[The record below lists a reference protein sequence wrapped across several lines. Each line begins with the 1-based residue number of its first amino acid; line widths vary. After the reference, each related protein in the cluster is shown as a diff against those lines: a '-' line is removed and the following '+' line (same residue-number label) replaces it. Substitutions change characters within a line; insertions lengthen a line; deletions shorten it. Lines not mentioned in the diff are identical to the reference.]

1 MTMTTRSGCMLVA
14 GRRDH
19 GRVAEERTEGQQDEW
34 TRVCELNRPL
44 TEKGPSSLETINS
57 AVSRKLRANNNECGE
72 LRKPVLLITT
82 TVFYSLYTPIRN
94 FSPGKIKLL
103 SQRNSS
109 CSQVGFPGTLN
120 TNVNV
125 GLSKNFVW
133 MTFWSCCGI
142 FNVRTPAVPPS
153 RLKD

>member
-1 MTMTTRSGCMLVA
+1 MLVA
-14 GRRDH
+14 GRTDH

-34 TRVCELNRPL
+34 PRVCELNPTL
-44 TEKGPSSLETINS
+44 TEKCPSSLETINS

-82 TVFYSLYTPIRN
+82 TVFYSLYIPIRN
-94 FSPGKIKLL
+94 FSPEKKLL
-103 SQRNSS
+103 SKRNSS
-109 CSQVGFPGTLN
+109 CSRVGSPGTIN

-125 GLSKNFVW
+125 GLLKNVVR

-142 FNVRTPAVPPS
+142 FNVRTPAAAPS